1 MMSSLGN
8 AISLLTGFVVMLA
21 TPVYLLLQVWAPMKV
36 SGGWRSAAL
45 APLLPAI
52 PLLIWCAY
60 ALSDESNLWPLPLIL
75 FAPFGAGYLVVV
87 VAVGRNRAAA

>member
-1 MMSSLGN
+1 MSPL
-8 AISLLTGFVVMLA
+8 AEPITLATGFVVMLA

-36 SGGWRSAAL
+36 SERWRTAAL

-60 ALSDESNLWPLPLIL
+60 AFSDESNLWPMPLIL
-75 FAPFGAGYLVVV
+75 FAPFGAAYLAIV
-87 VAVGRNRAAA
+87 VAVGRKKVAA